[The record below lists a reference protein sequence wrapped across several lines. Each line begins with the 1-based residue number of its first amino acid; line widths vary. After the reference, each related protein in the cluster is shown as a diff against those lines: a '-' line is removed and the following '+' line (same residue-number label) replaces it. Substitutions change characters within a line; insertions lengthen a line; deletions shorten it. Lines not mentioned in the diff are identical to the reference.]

1 MLPASNRMRS
11 APQFRETT
19 RRGVRIPSG
28 AVVLHV
34 LATGA
39 LDEPRVGLTIGK
51 AVGNSVVRHRT
62 ARRIRAAFASC
73 VNDLPMG
80 SLWVVRALPGAGE
93 SSSLHNDV
101 VSGIAKA
108 RLKLESRP

>member
-34 LATGA
+34 IATGA
-39 LDEPRVGLTIGK
+39 VDEARMGLTIGK
-51 AVGNSVVRHRT
+51 SVGNSVVRHRT
-62 ARRIRAAFASC
+62 ARRIRAAFASRLHE
-73 VNDLPMG
+73 LPRG

-93 SSSLHNDV
+93 SVSLHSDV
-101 VSGIAKA
+101 VDGISRAL
-108 RLKLESRP
+108 LKLEGRP

>member
-34 LATGA
+34 VATGA
-39 LDEPRVGLTIGK
+39 SEEPRVGLTIGK
-51 AVGNSVVRHRT
+51 PVGNSVVRHRT
-62 ARRIRAAFASC
+62 ARRIRAAFAAC
-73 VNDLPMG
+73 LDQLPMG
-80 SLWVVRALPGAGE
+80 TLWVVRALPGAGE
-93 SSSLHNDV
+93 SASLSNDV
-101 VSGIAKA
+101 ANGISRAL
-108 RLKLESRP
+108 LKLESRP

>member
-39 LDEPRVGLTIGK
+39 SEGPRVGLTIGK
-51 AVGNSVVRHRT
+51 SVGNSVVRHRT
-62 ARRIRAAFASC
+62 ARRIRAAFTSC
-73 VNDLPMG
+73 LDELPMG

-93 SSSLHNDV
+93 SAALQSDLMN
-101 VSGIAKA
+101 GISRAL
-108 RLKLESRP
+108 RKLESRT

>member
-39 LDEPRVGLTIGK
+39 SEEPRVGLTIGK
-51 AVGNSVVRHRT
+51 SVGNSVVRHRI
-62 ARRIRAAFASC
+62 ARRIRAAFSSR
-73 VNDLPMG
+73 VGELPMG

-93 SSSLHNDV
+93 SASLHSDLAA
-101 VSGIAKA
+101 GISRA
-108 RLKLESRP
+108 LEKLEGRS